1 LGKLKSFGKDIGLNW
16 RAFKLVIFF
25 QDKDGNLMIEGE
37 GLSEMN
43 FCLKDISIE
52 YWNDLSINDARFM
65 MKMQAKYLQ
74 AISNRQYIFSFHR
87 Q

>member
-1 LGKLKSFGKDIGLNW
+1 
-16 RAFKLVIFF
+16 
-25 QDKDGNLMIEGE
+25 MIEGE

-65 MKMQAKYLQ
+65 MKMEAKYLQ
-74 AISNRQYIFSFHR
+74 AISNLQYIFSVFTDNR
-87 Q
+87 KKLQPYIERIAIKKW